1 MKYPYLLLD
10 ADNTVFDFDAGN
22 RHAFHEVCARYD
34 IPDTEE
40 SFQCYERC
48 NNAMWAAFDR
58 GECTKDFLVVERF
71 RRFLK
76 EMGLDRDAAR
86 CNELHLQVLGQN
98 TLLLPHA
105 LEVCRGL
112 SREHRLY
119 IVTNAVA
126 AVQRSRL
133 AGSAIAPYIT
143 GAFISEE
150 AGASKPSA
158 AYFDYVFSRRLKL
171 VVHVGGD
178 DEIVLVPHQLQQVIV
193 HRLGRWRVAVEPDI
207 AAPEGP
213 ALLLRGEGVEPV
225 GVHIVKAVLLL
236 KVGEV
241 PFKPLPVIGE
251 ARRRG
256 QPGPGADD
264 HGVAVRQGLPQPV
277 SGTGAGGKFRCPGL

>member
-10 ADNTVFDFDAGN
+10 ADNTLFDFDAGN

-34 IPDTEE
+34 IPDTEK
-40 SFQCYERC
+40 SFRCYERC

-76 EMGLDRDAAR
+76 EMALDRDAAQ

-105 LEVCRGL
+105 LEVCRDL
-112 SREHRLY
+112 SRQHRLY

-158 AYFDYVFSRRLKL
+158 AYFDYVFSRIDGITRDNCLL
-171 VVHVGGD
+171 VGD
-178 DEIVLVPHQLQQVIV
+178 SLSS
-193 HRLGRWRVAVEPDI
+193 DI
-207 AAPEGP
+207 
-213 ALLLRGEGVEPV
+213 RG
-225 GVHIVKAVLLL
+225 ANNY
-236 KVGEV
+236 
-241 PFKPLPVIGE
+241 
-251 ARRRG
+251 
-256 QPGPGADD
+256 
-264 HGVAVRQGLPQPV
+264 GLPCCWYNPK
-277 SGTGAGGKFRCPGL
+277 GAARPEDLRIDCEIRDLRQLYDLV

>member
-10 ADNTVFDFDAGN
+10 ADNTLFDFDAGN

-105 LEVCRGL
+105 LEVCRDL

-126 AVQRSRL
+126 AVQRLSL
-133 AGSAIAPYIT
+133 I
-143 GAFISEE
+143 
-150 AGASKPSA
+150 
-158 AYFDYVFSRRLKL
+158 
-171 VVHVGGD
+171 
-178 DEIVLVPHQLQQVIV
+178 
-193 HRLGRWRVAVEPDI
+193 
-207 AAPEGP
+207 
-213 ALLLRGEGVEPV
+213 
-225 GVHIVKAVLLL
+225 HI
-236 KVGEV
+236 
-241 PFKPLPVIGE
+241 
-251 ARRRG
+251 
-256 QPGPGADD
+256 
-264 HGVAVRQGLPQPV
+264 
-277 SGTGAGGKFRCPGL
+277 

>member
-10 ADNTVFDFDAGN
+10 ADNTLFDFDAGN

-40 SFQCYERC
+40 SFQCYKRC

-112 SREHRLY
+112 SQRQLPPQHLRR
-119 IVTNAVA
+119 
-126 AVQRSRL
+126 RSREVGESL
-133 AGSAIAPYIT
+133 VGTAGAQQRPQIGGGGRVAGGCAVVAGTLTQDGQRLHGSLLPPQGLQVLDGQNVVGAGEHLRGSAQLL
-143 GAFISEE
+143 
-150 AGASKPSA
+150 
-158 AYFDYVFSRRLKL
+158 RRLL
-171 VVHVGGD
+171 PGRGIGHALSQQLPDAG
-178 DEIVLVPHQLQQVIV
+178 HQL
-193 HRLGRWRVAVEPDI
+193 RLGESR
-207 AAPEGP
+207 
-213 ALLLRGEGVEPV
+213 LRC
-225 GVHIVKAVLLL
+225 L
-236 KVGEV
+236 
-241 PFKPLPVIGE
+241 
-251 ARRRG
+251 
-256 QPGPGADD
+256 
-264 HGVAVRQGLPQPV
+264 
-277 SGTGAGGKFRCPGL
+277 

>member
-10 ADNTVFDFDAGN
+10 ADNTLFDFDAGN

-133 AGSAIAPYIT
+133 AGSAIAAPHT
-143 GAFISEE
+143 STT
-150 AGASKPSA
+150 
-158 AYFDYVFSRRLKL
+158 FS
-171 VVHVGGD
+171 
-178 DEIVLVPHQLQQVIV
+178 
-193 HRLGRWRVAVEPDI
+193 
-207 AAPEGP
+207 P
-213 ALLLRGEGVEPV
+213 ALTASPGTTACWWGTPCPATSGEPITTASPAAGTTPR
-225 GVHIVKAVLLL
+225 
-236 KVGEV
+236 
-241 PFKPLPVIGE
+241 
-251 ARRRG
+251 ARPGRRTCG
-256 QPGPGADD
+256 STA
-264 HGVAVRQGLPQPV
+264 R
-277 SGTGAGGKFRCPGL
+277 SGTCGSCTTWCAILYKE

>member
-10 ADNTVFDFDAGN
+10 ADNTLFDFDAGN

-40 SFQCYERC
+40 SFQCYKRC

-133 AGSAIAPYIT
+133 
-143 GAFISEE
+143 
-150 AGASKPSA
+150 
-158 AYFDYVFSRRLKL
+158 
-171 VVHVGGD
+171 VVC
-178 DEIVLVPHQLQQVIV
+178 VPV
-193 HRLGRWRVAVEPDI
+193 
-207 AAPEGP
+207 
-213 ALLLRGEGVEPV
+213 
-225 GVHIVKAVLLL
+225 
-236 KVGEV
+236 
-241 PFKPLPVIGE
+241 
-251 ARRRG
+251 
-256 QPGPGADD
+256 
-264 HGVAVRQGLPQPV
+264 
-277 SGTGAGGKFRCPGL
+277 